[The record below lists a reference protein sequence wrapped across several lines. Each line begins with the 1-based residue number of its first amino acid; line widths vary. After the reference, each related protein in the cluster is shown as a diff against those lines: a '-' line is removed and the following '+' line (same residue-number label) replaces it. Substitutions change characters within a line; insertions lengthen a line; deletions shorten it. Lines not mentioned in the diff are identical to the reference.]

1 MKLSPSAA
9 LCEAVL
15 LLESEPISMA
25 QIAETT
31 GLSSE
36 EVEQSLQEL
45 KQVYETNGHGIDLY
59 ISSDEVFLSP
69 HKRFWSALRPRY
81 GKKHRSRLSRAALE
95 TLAIIAYRQPI
106 TRAEI
111 EAIRGVS
118 SDAMIR
124 MLLSRELIKEVGR
137 KDLPGRPAMYGTTP
151 EFLRMFGL
159 KSIADLPKLQE
170 EEAERFELK

>member
-1 MKLSPSAA
+1 MAI
-9 LCEAVL
+9 VL
-15 LLESEPISMA
+15 KI
-25 QIAETT
+25 
-31 GLSSE
+31 
-36 EVEQSLQEL
+36 
-45 KQVYETNGHGIDLY
+45 Y
-59 ISSDEVFLSP
+59 SDEVFLSP

-137 KDLPGRPAMYGTTP
+137 KDLPRRPAIYRTTP
-151 EFLRMFGL
+151 EFHRMFGL
-159 KSIADLPKLQE
+159 NIGPALPQLLE
-170 EEAERFELK
+170 ELV